1 MMMMTNYDDDDD
13 DSSVMMQQRESKP
26 HQSLSPLSSFIY
38 IQSAISVLFLHHHP
52 HHQHHH
58 HHHHHHHQ
66 DIAVRVMKSMHI
78 FKLPQL
84 MKTMWKKYRSNIWFL
99 KCNFFPICKT
109 YLVADQSQHICP
121 KFQKF
126 SQR

>member
-1 MMMMTNYDDDDD
+1 MMMTT
-13 DSSVMMQQRESKP
+13 VMMQQRESKP

-58 HHHHHHHQ
+58 HHHHHQ

-84 MKTMWKKYRSNIWFL
+84 MKTMWKKYSSNIWFQL
-99 KCNFFPICKT
+99 IFKSAISFQYAKLIWSQINLHIFVQNFKSFLIN
-109 YLVADQSQHICP
+109 DE
-121 KFQKF
+121 
-126 SQR
+126 